1 MPNFPSKSL
10 QKCVLRI
17 RYNISSND
25 YDHFATDSKFNKEK
39 YSFVIILV
47 IYLKILNQWKYIFK
61 RSPIKNDP
69 QVSIGSK
76 NQALKLAIDT
86 AQVGRV
92 FQDRSHSFLLMA
104 RPGIIY

>member
-1 MPNFPSKSL
+1 MTMISFLQTQNSIKKSI
-10 QKCVLRI
+10 Q
-17 RYNISSND
+17 D
-25 YDHFATDSKFNKEK
+25 YLH
-39 YSFVIILV
+39 SFSFIIICNL
-47 IYLKILNQWKYIFK
+47 Y

-92 FQDRSHSFLLMA
+92 FQDRSHRFLLMA
-104 RPGIIY
+104 RPGIIYNRE